1 MTNIKKFPKGGM
13 TVERKEE
20 IILAALELAS
30 ESGLKSVS
38 MAQIA
43 ERVGMKAPSL
53 YNHFKSKD
61 DIIKEMYSYLREKAQ
76 KNRSSGLVDPADF
89 AAKNLKQILMES
101 LSAYLGII
109 SDQNMM
115 RFFRLLYSERSINP
129 LAAEIMLEETEHMI
143 RATRN
148 LFYALAVHGKMKN
161 EGIDTAAMAFAL
173 TVHSL
178 IDYRMDMITAGRT
191 GQFGDDESPYTKE
204 LEDYIRWFS
213 KQVGGDYHEQKT
225 Y

>member
-1 MTNIKKFPKGGM
+1 MP
-13 TVERKEE
+13 
-20 IILAALELAS
+20 
-30 ESGLKSVS
+30 
-38 MAQIA
+38 
-43 ERVGMKAPSL
+43 
-53 YNHFKSKD
+53 
-61 DIIKEMYSYLREKAQ
+61 EK
-76 KNRSSGLVDPADF
+76 P
-89 AAKNLKQILMES
+89 
-101 LSAYLGII
+101 
-109 SDQNMM
+109 
-115 RFFRLLYSERSINP
+115 ERSINP

-213 KQVGGDYHEQKT
+213 KQVGGDCHEQKT